1 MADRHPKD
9 SLMNLRLIR
18 PEDRRRSGGNGAS
31 PGSRAEWADTV
42 PACFRSEAFAEDLVQ
57 DEPCGALLRRNRWP
71 AVASVPWRAG
81 GWVPLLGP
89 GLAAAL
95 GLRGTAP
102 D

>member
-1 MADRHPKD
+1 
-9 SLMNLRLIR
+9 MNLRLIR

-71 AVASVPWRAG
+71 AVASVPRRAG

-95 GLRGTAP
+95 GLRSTAP